1 MFISSFRPESQSID
15 KINIRNTAS
24 FFLNSLSEYCETH
37 NKNFCVAK
45 VYSRLDKMHYSKS
58 YHQKENNFIKNNAK
72 KFHTE
77 NIDSYIQS
85 LHTKIKQLENNLPT
99 DQQKPDF
106 VKPLNHIIQGFSEI
120 ISQIDHL

>member
-1 MFISSFRPESQSID
+1 MNNQFYSELEIMSQNSKKYISLQE
-15 KINIRNTAS
+15 K
-24 FFLNSLSEYCETH
+24 Y
-37 NKNFCVAK
+37 
-45 VYSRLDKMHYSKS
+45 
-58 YHQKENNFIKNNAK
+58 
-72 KFHTE
+72 HTE